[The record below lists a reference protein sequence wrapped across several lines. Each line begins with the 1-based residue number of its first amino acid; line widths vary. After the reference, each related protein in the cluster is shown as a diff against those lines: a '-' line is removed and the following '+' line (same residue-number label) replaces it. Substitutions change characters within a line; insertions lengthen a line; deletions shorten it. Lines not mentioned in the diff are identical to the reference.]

1 MKTTKTANTTKT
13 TGASQVILVAL
24 LVLSSIGLT
33 GILSRFDGLIL
44 LKVGIDGGQILV
56 DGRQETNSPKDSP
69 AIHPSL
75 EP

>member
-1 MKTTKTANTTKT
+1 MRTTKIANTTKT
-13 TGASQVILVAL
+13 TEASQAILVAL

-44 LKVGIDGGQILV
+44 VKVGIEGGQILI
-56 DGRQETNSPKDSP
+56 DGRQESNSLKDLP
-69 AIHPSL
+69 VIPPSL